1 MTAVFSQ
8 TIGHFAVP
16 HVYTLLC
23 VVLLSLRAHMAPY
36 STVTPSPSKYSA
48 WQAAKKMLRCDRQQ
62 LGGAS
67 LQNKQVAS
75 PTSGLSRKEYLE
87 RDCEQESPSSKK
99 SSPLKMR
106 CS

>member
-16 HVYTLLC
+16 HVSTLLC

-87 RDCEQESPSSKK
+87 KDCEQESPSSKK

>member
-16 HVYTLLC
+16 HVSTLLC

-67 LQNKQVAS
+67 LLDTNLTSVHGVAVYNLLTDFQAVI
-75 PTSGLSRKEYLE
+75 PYTFDPVTAGWTLTLN
-87 RDCEQESPSSKK
+87 
-99 SSPLKMR
+99 
-106 CS
+106 